1 MTTQEAIKVKDEIM
15 NNVTS
20 WSISWVQF
28 RSCQAYTGQV
38 NGRYTLIKSYATV
51 VGLIDHEEKV
61 VYELGKWSQTTSQ
74 QIRKIKRFMVP
85 HYEFV
90 AY

>member
-15 NNVTS
+15 NNVSS

-28 RSCQAYTGQV
+28 RSCQAYTGYY
-38 NGRYTLIKSYATV
+38 NSRYTLIKSYSTV
-51 VGLIDHEEKV
+51 VGLIDHHEGV
-61 VYELGKWSQTTSQ
+61 VYELGKWSKTTSQ

-85 HYEFV
+85 YYEFV